1 VNVLWGAL
9 IVIGATAVSVAAIL
23 YRRRNAPE
31 DGYFTDGDRAAGVF
45 GVLATGFSVLL
56 GFIIFLAFTS
66 YDQSRSG
73 AETEALMV
81 AQQVQTAQFFPAGA
95 ADELT
100 GELICY
106 GRSVMYGEWERMRDG
121 TIGNDVNPWGLELF
135 ETLRTVEPTAATE
148 QSAYDKWLDQ
158 TSQREEARQD
168 RIHGAV
174 GVIPT
179 QLWIV
184 LFLVAGVI
192 FVFMMFF
199 ADRSESA
206 LVQAVLVGSVVA
218 AIAAMFLL
226 LGALDNPFRG
236 DVGGLEPVA
245 MERTL
250 DLVDQA
256 MQAIGVEP
264 TIPCDA
270 EGLPL
275 TA

>member
-31 DGYFTDGDRAAGVF
+31 EGYFTDGDRAAGVF

-66 YDQSRSG
+66 YDQSRTG

-81 AQQVQTAQFFPAGA
+81 FQQVETAQFFPPGA
-95 ADELT
+95 AQELT

-106 GRSVMYGEWERMRDG
+106 GRSVVFGEWERMRDG
-121 TIGNDVNPWGLELF
+121 TIGNAVNPWGIELF
-135 ETLRTVEPTAATE
+135 LTLKTVQPTAATE
-148 QSAYDKWLDQ
+148 ESAYDKWLDQ
-158 TSQREEARQD
+158 TSQREEARLD
-168 RIHGAV
+168 RVHGAV

-192 FVFMMFF
+192 FLFMMYF

-206 LVQAVLVGSVVA
+206 RVQAVLVGSVVA
-218 AIAAMFLL
+218 AIASMFLL
-226 LGALDNPFRG
+226 LSALDNPFRG

-250 DLVDQA
+250 EVIDQA
-256 MQAIGVEP
+256 APAIGIEP
-264 TIPCDA
+264 AIPCDA
-270 EGLPL
+270 EGVPVA
-275 TA
+275 T